1 MLINKITTG
10 CVVQTFDTETKRY
23 VKQEFVAGGESEYED
38 GNNASAVP
46 PTSKEMA
53 KFDFGPD
60 AIREPYLPFNMV
72 QPIEP
77 GEHIFNEDTGHCIR
91 CNCDEDDAY
100 VGGQKC
106 FDYVGGQDD
115 DESN

>member
-10 CVVQTFDTETKRY
+10 FVVQTFDTEKKQY
-23 VKQEFVAGGESEYED
+23 VRQEFKAVGRVNYEGHCGG
-38 GNNASAVP
+38 NL
-46 PTSKEMA
+46 PTNKKMA
-53 KFDFGPD
+53 NFNFGPE
-60 AIREPYLPFNMV
+60 AKNEPYLPFSMV
-72 QPIEP
+72 QPVEP

-115 DESN
+115 DEGN